1 MLNRKINAA
10 MEFFANLLN
19 VSALPVVFA
28 SNGLER
34 IEAQLRF
41 DKAKNLPKFIE
52 IFVRA
57 EDKIIENLAHEL
69 VHSKQFQTGRL
80 KFINGKF
87 FWNGIESKEQNYFF
101 QPWEI
106 EARVFAR
113 EAVVCFN
120 RYWRERQFS

>member
-1 MLNRKINAA
+1 MLNRKINVA
-10 MEFFANLLN
+10 MKFFAGLLN
-19 VSALPVVFA
+19 VSVLPIVFA
-28 SNGLER
+28 SNGPEK

-57 EDKIIENLAHEL
+57 EDKIIENLAHEMKHCQDFL
-69 VHSKQFQTGRL
+69 SGKLRFS
-80 KFINGKF
+80 NGKF
-87 FWNGIESKEQNYFF
+87 FWNGVENNQTNYFF